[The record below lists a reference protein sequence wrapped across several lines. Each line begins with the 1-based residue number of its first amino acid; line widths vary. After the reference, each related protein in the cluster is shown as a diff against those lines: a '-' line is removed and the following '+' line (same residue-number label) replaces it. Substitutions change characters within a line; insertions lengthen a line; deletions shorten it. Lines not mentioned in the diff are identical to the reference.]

1 LCFYILAKGKQNM
14 NDLKT
19 SILTAALALA
29 SLTSANAR
37 NIITEWNF
45 NSTTPDGNVGTGTT
59 SPSFGD
65 GTITL
70 VGGTSASFATGIPA
84 DLSSTDNSRYSVA
97 TFPASG
103 TTTSK
108 TAGIQF
114 NVSTLGYTDISFAY
128 QIRHSNTSANT
139 HALLYTLD
147 RNSPGW
153 LEAAVFSFTPASS
166 GTGDTWY
173 SRSHNFASVTG
184 LNGNAN
190 AAFRIVSAFDTGA
203 SNYLASQSGK
213 SYGTSGTYGFDLV
226 QVSGV
231 PEPSSA
237 TLLGLGFLALLGV
250 RRLARKS

>member
-1 LCFYILAKGKQNM
+1 LNH
-14 NDLKT
+14 LKT

-29 SLTSANAR
+29 SLTSAKAQI
-37 NIITEWNF
+37 IITEWNF
-45 NSTTPDGNVGTGTT
+45 NSPTPDASVTTGTT
-59 SPSFGD
+59 SPSIGV

-70 VGGTSASFATGIPA
+70 VGGTSASFATGSTA
-84 DLSSTDNSRYSVA
+84 DTLSSTDNSRYVIT

-103 TTTSK
+103 ALSK

-114 NVSTLGYTDISFAY
+114 DVSTLGYTDISFAY
-128 QIRHSNTSANT
+128 QIRHSNTAANT

-147 RNSPGW
+147 SRATTPDW
-153 LEAAVFSFTPASS
+153 VEAAQFTFTPAAS

-173 SRSHNFASVTG
+173 SRSFNFASVTG

-190 AAFRIVSAFDTGA
+190 AAFRIVSAFDPGA
-203 SNYLASQSGK
+203 GNYLASQSTK
-213 SYGTSGTYGFDLV
+213 SYSTQGTYGFDLV